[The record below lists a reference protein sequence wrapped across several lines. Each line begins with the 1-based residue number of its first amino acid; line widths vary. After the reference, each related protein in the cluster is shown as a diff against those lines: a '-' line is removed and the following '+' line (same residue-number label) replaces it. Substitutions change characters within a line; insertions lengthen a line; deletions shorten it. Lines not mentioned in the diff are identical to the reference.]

1 MKINADALPGGDTR
15 SFEGAEHGATIS
27 MYLVDQA
34 PGGGPDLHT
43 HPYEE
48 VFVVHAGTG
57 TWTCGDAEIEGG
69 AGDVIRVPPETP
81 HKFKNSGT
89 ERLRVTAIH
98 SSPRFVQHD
107 LE

>member
-1 MKINADALPGGDTR
+1 MKINATDLPGEHTKA
-15 SFEGAEHGATIS
+15 FEGVDHGAGIS

-57 TWTCGDAEIEGG
+57 TWTCGDAEIQAGP
-69 AGDVIRVPPETP
+69 GDVVRVPPETE
-81 HKFKNSGT
+81 HKFKNTGS

-98 SSPRFVQHD
+98 PSPRFIQRD

>member
-1 MKINADALPGGDTR
+1 MKLNVQDLPGRDTR
-15 SFEGAEHGATIS
+15 AFEGREHGATIC

-34 PGGGPDLHT
+34 PGGGPDLHF

-48 VFVVHAGTG
+48 IFVVHAGTG
-57 TWTCGDAEIEGG
+57 TWTAGDETIEAG
-69 AGDVIRVPPETP
+69 AGDIVRVPPETP
-81 HKFKNSGT
+81 HKFKNTGT

-98 SSPRFVQHD
+98 SSPVFIQTD